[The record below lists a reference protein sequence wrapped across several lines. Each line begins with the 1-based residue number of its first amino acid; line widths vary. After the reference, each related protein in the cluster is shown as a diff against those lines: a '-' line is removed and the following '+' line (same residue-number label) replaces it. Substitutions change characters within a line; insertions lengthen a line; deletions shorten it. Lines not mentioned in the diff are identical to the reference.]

1 MVIISAILILLI
13 ASLFVNAKAMNDK
26 TGKYDKISKWL
37 DAGYKL
43 LIVAYLYIM
52 ILKLAHPSIVISI
65 ILLVVSIISVVA
77 DMPIKAIRKE
87 KYTKYRLLTSF
98 ISFLILGVCAL
109 SIMLKALM

>member
-13 ASLFVNAKAMNDK
+13 ASMFVNAKAINDK

-43 LIVAYLYIM
+43 LVVAYLYIM
-52 ILKLAHPSIVISI
+52 ILKLAHPSI
-65 ILLVVSIISVVA
+65 
-77 DMPIKAIRKE
+77 
-87 KYTKYRLLTSF
+87 F
-98 ISFLILGVCAL
+98 ISFLILGVCAI